1 MKSQKNFTY
10 VSYLRSISCPFCTE
24 KWFPRHKNAPKSNF
38 YHPPSVAMI
47 HLKRPLGKPLKPI
60 ETYQIHLFNYIL
72 WSIHIHFALL
82 FSTFLF
88 TFAICFLFST
98 SNFGSNLYRFF
109 KQLILFFIPWCKQ
122 LVKLRLPN

>member
-60 ETYQIHLFNYIL
+60 ETYQIHLFNIFYGL
-72 WSIHIHFALL
+72 FTSTLPYCFLL
-82 FSTFLF
+82 FCSHLPFVFYFPHPILGQIFTDFSNSWSYFLF
-88 TFAICFLFST
+88 LGA
-98 SNFGSNLYRFF
+98 SN
-109 KQLILFFIPWCKQ
+109 
-122 LVKLRLPN
+122 